1 MPVFISYSH
10 NDKEFVD
17 KLAVQLVREKVH
29 VWLDRWEL
37 HVGDSLISK
46 VQEAISGASALL
58 VVLSNASVASE
69 WCKKELNSAL
79 IRELEEKRV
88 VILPILIEDCTI
100 PLFLKEKLYAD
111 LRTDFDQGLQTIL
124 DAIAKVT
131 NETQGRIDEPE
142 WHTDWAIDWRKE
154 NDHFLVRL
162 TLVEQTEEQPYSV
175 LSVIELVANEDA
187 TNLYEALEARGEAER
202 GRRQIV
208 GALASAIK
216 SGLELSI
223 QLEDQF
229 EKRYDVEVRDKGT
242 GAHYFARVSTR
253 RMGEDT
259 GRDVVVHLGN
269 QILQIYQYMEEL
281 AYKPGSND
289 NA

>member
-10 NDKEFVD
+10 ADKDFVD
-17 KLAVQLVREKVH
+17 KLAVQLVGEKVH

-37 HVGDSLISK
+37 HVGDSLINK

-58 VVLSNASVASE
+58 VILSNASVASE
-69 WCKKELNSAL
+69 WCRKELNSAL

-88 VILPILIEDCTI
+88 VILPILIENCAI
-100 PLFLKEKLYAD
+100 PIFLREKMYAD
-111 LRTDFDQGLQTIL
+111 FRKDFDDGLRKTL
-124 DAIAKVT
+124 EAIAKVT
-131 NETQGRIDEPE
+131 NESQGRIDEPE
-142 WHTDWAIDWRKE
+142 WHTDWAIDWSKE
-154 NDHFLVRL
+154 NSNFHLRL

-175 LSVIELVANEDA
+175 LSVVELVANKNA
-187 TNLYEALEARGEAER
+187 TKIYEELEAKGKEKL

-208 GALASAIK
+208 GALVSAIRG
-216 SGLELSI
+216 GLDLSV

-229 EKRYDVEVRDKGT
+229 EKGLVVQVRDKKI
-242 GAHYFARVSTR
+242 GADYLARISAR

-259 GRDVVVHLGN
+259 GRDVLVHLGN
-269 QILQIYQYMEEL
+269 QIIQIYQHMEEL
-281 AYKPGSND
+281 AYRPSNK

>member
-10 NDKEFVD
+10 ADKEFVD
-17 KLAVQLVREKVH
+17 KLAIQLVREKVH

-37 HVGDSLISK
+37 HVGDSLITK

-58 VVLSNASVASE
+58 VILSNASVASE

-79 IRELEEKRV
+79 IRELEERRV
-88 VILPILIEDCTI
+88 VILPILIEDCAV
-100 PLFLKEKLYAD
+100 PLFLREKLYAD
-111 LRTDFDQGLQTIL
+111 FRTDFDEGLRTTL
-124 DAIAKVT
+124 EAIAKVT
-131 NETQGRIDEPE
+131 NESQGRIDEPE

-154 NDHFLVRL
+154 DGHFLVRL

-175 LSVIELVANEDA
+175 LSTVELVANDEA
-187 TNLYEALEARGEAER
+187 TQLYEALEAEGEGER

-216 SGLELSI
+216 SGLDLST

-229 EKRYDVEVRDKGT
+229 EKGYVVEVRDKGT
-242 GAHYFARVSTR
+242 GAHYLARVSTR

-259 GRDVVVHLGN
+259 GRDVIVHLGN
-269 QILQIYQYMEEL
+269 QIVQIHQHMEEL
-281 AYKPGSND
+281 AYQPSNKGD
-289 NA
+289 A